1 MFVVKT
7 RRNRREPKAWVWML
21 GTLVL
26 PVIILVGVGA
36 GVDKAFGGPLPN
48 TVTVVIHPNH
58 LQMPDSVT
66 AGTITFEVTNRDSV
80 PQGLAVRPVTGEEPI
95 GWLDAPLQ
103 PGATAKAQVTLDVG
117 SYRVYCP
124 NGVHRGLSQVVDVV
138 PDRSRS
144 EHERR
149 GAAQ

>member
-7 RRNRREPKAWVWML
+7 RRNRRDPKAWVWML

-26 PVIILVGVGA
+26 PLVILVSLGA
-36 GVDKAFGGPLPN
+36 GVDKAIGGPLPDI
-48 TVTVVIHPNH
+48 VTVVIHSDR
-58 LQMPDSVT
+58 LQLPDSVT
-66 AGTITFEVTNRDSV
+66 AGTITFEVTNRDTV

-103 PGATAKAQVTLDVG
+103 PGATAKAQVTLDAG

-124 NGVHRGLSQVVDVV
+124 NAVHRGLSEVIDVV

-144 EHERR
+144 ER
-149 GAAQ
+149 GR